1 MANGSKFLPI
11 VYVRGYAGSQSEVEE
26 TVDDPFYGFGR
37 GSTHVRIGP
46 NGDAQFFGFESPL
59 VRLITDWDYRDVYD
73 QGSER
78 FDSSRGK
85 EAGSCTLW
93 IFRYYDPT
101 SKTFKGSQGKRLTIE
116 EAANDLR
123 AKIAHVKKVTGADK
137 VDLVA
142 HSMGG
147 LVSRCLIQ
155 KIYPEAGEEAT
166 DHVDKLFTFGT
177 PHGGIHFDVGGGV
190 IEWIRDQV
198 GWNNADD
205 FGRDRMYQ
213 YLTAGVKGKKKAPAS
228 FDPRDLQ
235 GEYPPERVFC
245 AVGTNAH
252 DYEVAFGLSRRSV
265 GPQSDGL
272 VQIQHAHVKGSSRA
286 FIHRSHSGRYGI
298 VNSEEG
304 FQNLQRFLFGRI
316 RAALVLCDL
325 NLPQQRNVTYQAEV
339 SVSIRGL
346 PILVQEQTAEH
357 FCPIPLG
364 NGKVK
369 TEHLYTSFLLPSQSA
384 TNDNTARFSIRLGIL
399 RVREQ
404 SGIFSFAHHLE
415 KLPLWSDYLIIDVQP
430 KPTGTAFFARYA
442 WLSECDKPIEEY
454 KTLPN
459 EIGLKRIQGEAV
471 GEIPFPRTAHD
482 KTGPSVIRIETS
494 HWD

>member
-1 MANGSKFLPI
+1 MATGSKFLPI

-46 NGDAQFFGFESPL
+46 DGDAQFFGFESPL
-59 VRLITDWDYRDVYD
+59 VRLITDWNYRDVYD

-78 FDSSRGK
+78 FDASRGR
-85 EAGSCTLW
+85 EAGGCTLW

-123 AKIAHVKKVTGADK
+123 AKIEHVKKVTGAAK
-137 VDLVA
+137 VYLVA

-147 LVSRCLIQ
+147 LVSRCLLQ

-235 GEYPPERVFC
+235 DTFPPERVFC

-316 RAALVLCDL
+316 RTALVLCDL
-325 NLPQQRNVTYQAEV
+325 NLPQQKNVTYQAEV

-369 TEHLYTSFLLPSQSA
+369 SEHLYTSFLLPSHSA

-399 RVREQ
+399 RIREQ

-430 KPTGTAFFARYA
+430 KPTGAAFFARYA
-442 WLSECDKPIEEY
+442 WLSECDKPIDEY
-454 KTLPN
+454 KTLPH
-459 EIGLKRIQGEAV
+459 EITLKRIEGEAV
-471 GEIPFPRTAHD
+471 GEIPLPRTAVD

-494 HWD
+494 LWD

>member
-1 MANGSKFLPI
+1 MASTAKYLPI

-37 GSTHVRIGP
+37 GSTHVRVGP
-46 NGDAQFFGFESPL
+46 AGDAQFFGFESPL
-59 VRLITDWDYRDVYD
+59 VRLITDWDYRDVFD
-73 QGSER
+73 RGSER
-78 FDSSRGK
+78 FDASRGK
-85 EAGSCTLW
+85 DAGSCTIW

-116 EAANDLR
+116 EAATDL
-123 AKIAHVKKVTGADK
+123 AKKIKDVKKLTGAEK
-137 VDLVA
+137 VYLVA

-147 LVSRCLIQ
+147 LIARCLLQ
-155 KIYPEAGEEAT
+155 KIYPEQGEEST

-177 PHGGIHFDVGGGV
+177 PHGGIHFSVGGGV
-190 IEWIRDQV
+190 LEWIRDQV

-213 YLTAGVKGKKKAPAS
+213 YLTANAKGKKAPSS

-235 GEYPPERVFC
+235 GKFPPERVFC

-252 DYEVAFGLSRRSV
+252 DYEVAFGMSRRTV

-272 VQIQHAHVKGSSRA
+272 VQIEHAHAKGSSRA

-304 FQNLQRFLFGRI
+304 FQNLQRFFFGAI
-316 RAALVLCDL
+316 RAGIVLCDL
-325 NLPQQRNVTYQAEV
+325 NLPQERNVTYQAEV

-346 PILVQEQTAEH
+346 PILMQEQTAEH

-364 NGKVK
+364 NGKAK
-369 TEHLYTSFLLPSQSA
+369 SEHLYTSFLLPSQSA
-384 TNDNTARFSIRLGIL
+384 TNDNTARFSIRLAIL
-399 RVREQ
+399 RIQER
-404 SGIFSFAHHLE
+404 SGIFNFSHHLE

-430 KPTGTAFFARYA
+430 KETGAAFFARYA
-442 WLSECDKPIEEY
+442 WLSECTKPIEEY
-454 KTLPN
+454 ESLPHPI
-459 EIGLKRIQGEAV
+459 ELKRISGEAV
-471 GEIPFPRTAHD
+471 GEIPMPKTAHD
-482 KTGPSVIRIETS
+482 KMGDAVIRIQTS
-494 HWD
+494 HWE